1 METNPLRS
9 NRTVFI
15 VSNGRPE
22 NPKLTFKVNGL
33 WIKVKAQIFASLVFS
48 KHTFKIWRKKRKWFS
63 LSPGHF
69 KLLNYASIQKRTY
82 INFMHAQIWLT
93 SWSVKSSLKVTHP
106 FKLQL
111 LGFWVTGFASLEVRV
126 RCKLHLPLCQKWS
139 WSDRKATSATRHYV
153 SIITISMYLIEYNP
167 RHVSLTAILVRK
179 MFRLLPVAFSFL
191 DSL

>member
-9 NRTVFI
+9 NWTVFI

-63 LSPGHF
+63 LSQGHF

-93 SWSVKSSLKVTHP
+93 SWSVKSSLNVNHP

-111 LGFWVTGFASLEVRV
+111 LCFWVAGFASLEVRV
-126 RCKLHLPLCQKWS
+126 RCKLHWPLCQKWS
-139 WSDRKATSATRHYV
+139 WSDREATSAIVKRQARRDT
-153 SIITISMYLIEYNP
+153 TC
-167 RHVSLTAILVRK
+167 
-179 MFRLLPVAFSFL
+179 RLLQSACI
-191 DSL
+191 